1 MVRSVRVRVAGTVT
15 RSRDHRWADPIRCR
29 VRAESARYATRVF
42 ERAGGDLRAVLGD
55 DIYRPL
61 AARTAAVE
69 SLAVEIGER
78 TRELF
83 QRFNPEWEGSVPVRA
98 DSYAKDFRDSAC

>member
-1 MVRSVRVRVAGTVT
+1 M
-15 RSRDHRWADPIRCR
+15 
-29 VRAESARYATRVF
+29 
-42 ERAGGDLRAVLGD
+42 LGD

-69 SLAVEIGER
+69 SLAVEIGEC

-83 QRFNPEWEGSVPVRA
+83 QRFNPEWEGSVPVRVK
-98 DSYAKDFRDSAC
+98 SYARDFRDSTC